1 VEELP
6 VEQVEDFSLYRT
18 LVEQDPLPYS
28 DSRGPCNDREAGP
41 PEVIQ
46 VMRETI
52 PVEHQDQVATGVIVK
67 AQKPT

>member
-52 PVEHQDQVATGVIVK
+52 PVEHQDHVATGVIVK